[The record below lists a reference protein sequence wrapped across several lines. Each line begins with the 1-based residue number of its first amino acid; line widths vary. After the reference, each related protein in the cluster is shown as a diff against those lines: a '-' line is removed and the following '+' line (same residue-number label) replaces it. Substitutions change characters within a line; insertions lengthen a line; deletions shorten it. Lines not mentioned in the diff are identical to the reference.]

1 MRYCYIVL
9 FILGSLC
16 ICSYGDDLDSISDD
30 NLKLC
35 ISDYRDGYYG
45 RTIDCIDHALPK
57 LTTFRDSVNAFKIL
71 ALSYGMLNQIE
82 KSKEYFGL
90 ALDKDSKMN
99 IDTLAFPPNIA
110 LIYNQVKLEKK
121 VSSIKEGNP
130 SQPVLKPA
138 PNVKRKKSAAAPIL
152 LSSVILSTGGAAG
165 LYFNGYLARKEYS
178 NIGNNQKMLDQKW
191 KEFTYSIAGG
201 IGCTV
206 VSGLTTWL
214 FFRVINK
221 NTAVSISGNGDKI
234 AIVYNF

>member
-1 MRYCYIVL
+1 MRYFYIVL
-9 FILGSLC
+9 LIFESL
-16 ICSYGDDLDSISDD
+16 IMCSYADDLDSIAND
-30 NLKLC
+30 NLKMC

-45 RTIDCIDHALPK
+45 HTVDCIDQALPK
-57 LTTFRDSVNAFKIL
+57 LTTFRDSVDAFKIL
-71 ALSYGMLNQIE
+71 ALSYGMLNQID

-90 ALDKDSKMN
+90 ALEKDSKMN

-110 LIYNQVKLEKK
+110 LIYNQVKLEKMM
-121 VSSIKEGNP
+121 STTKEDKP

-138 PNVKRKKSAAAPIL
+138 LTGKRKKSAAAPIL
-152 LSSVILSTGGAAG
+152 LTSVILSAGGAAG
-165 LYFNGYLARKEYS
+165 LYYNGYLARKEYS
-178 NIGNNQKMLDQKW
+178 NLGNDQEMLNQKW

-221 NTAVSISGNGDKI
+221 NAAVSISGNGDGF
-234 AIVYNF
+234 ALVYKF